1 MSLALAPAAA
11 QSDTVDEAAQVT
23 SFHYWVDNVAQRQ
36 TVSPTDGRAAWDID
50 VSALAQGLHALYYQA
65 EDSNGRLSAPR
76 RKDFFVATPG
86 KGATEL
92 VGCRYW
98 VDNVKNLQETSL
110 SEGSTALDIDV
121 SQLSDGLHTLF
132 LQMKD
137 NKGRL
142 SPARASYFH
151 VVRAATDVVAVRY
164 WIDSRTNVQR
174 TEMSG
179 GQAAWD
185 IDVTA
190 LALGLHHLYYQAED
204 NLGQLSAPRVRHF
217 FVSEAEQQPDNRIA
231 AYEYW
236 VGSGEPV
243 RVTLDEPQQTT
254 ALEGLD
260 IATGD
265 QTLCRVPSDYTFLPD
280 DGIATYW
287 AAIPFGLRVYTVAGA
302 VSETVGADSTQVV
315 LHLEQ
320 TTLAY
325 GDSVTTIT
333 PRGDGMRDFLG
344 LGQQGDSIAITI
356 RVDTPDEE
364 ATTTYAPM
372 RLDLY
377 DAHGVRHEQ
386 SLSIPYGTTT
396 SVSLTLPNDSAYMVV
411 CPAENGLVAEVPMVV
426 RLSKI
431 DDTPTPEQPTYHQV
445 SVIAE
450 GEGMV
455 VVNRTDT
462 IYGTSSTLQIEE
474 GARVELRFI
483 AQPGNLLDQATMNDS
498 VDLLSLLQD
507 EAYVID
513 SLTTDV
519 RIAAR
524 YVYEEVPPPLYSVEI
539 TASGTGAVVFEDRA
553 VRNATYTDQWG
564 ADTTYTLHFLPDEG
578 SHLASAT
585 LNGSIDM
592 MPMIVYGEYT
602 FQEMTSNISV
612 VAVFEADSVPPT
624 PTDYADFSL
633 DGILF
638 HVTDTLSWQV
648 QAMSISDR
656 QHLVVPQQVAQYGH
670 EWTVAAVSGDAF
682 EACTSLVSVQ
692 LPATVGSLPAQAL
705 AHNAMLAA
713 IDWGADTPVPFEGLQ
728 NPNLLLYVKDPSLAP
743 AGVQNV
749 VVNGLCNRLVL
760 TDATDATSAIC
771 HDFYAL
777 HPFTALSAHYTHT
790 YTLPTPIDGSYGW
803 ETLTLPFD
811 VQLIIHESRGTIA
824 PFAALDEEGFSLRRP
839 FWLCGPSAT
848 GFQRAAEV
856 KAYVPY
862 LIAMPNN
869 PIYYP
874 EYRLSGKVEFTARDV
889 QVEATGEAL
898 AQSFNAGSHGFVPS
912 YQHLDASPSLWVV
925 NIGGE
930 GNEVAGSAFVAG
942 ARDVQPFQAYLTT
955 AAAGAPLLLPV
966 KEMLDDGV
974 TAIQSLSEQRSEEAA
989 TLYDLGGRKV
999 DNDRMKD
1006 RSLRKGV
1013 YVSNGKKRVVK

>member
-36 TVSPTDGRAAWDID
+36 TVSPTDGQAAWDID

-190 LALGLHHLYYQAED
+190 LSLGLHHLYYQAED

-236 VGSGEPV
+236 VGSGDPV
-243 RVTLDEPQQTT
+243 RVTLDEPQQAT

-265 QTLCRVPSDYTFLPD
+265 QTLCRVPSDYTFLPN

-302 VSETVGADSTQVV
+302 VSETAGADSTQVV

-320 TTLAY
+320 TALAY
-325 GDSVTTIT
+325 GDTVTTT
-333 PRGDGMRDFLG
+333 APRGDRIRDFLV
-344 LGQQGDSIAITI
+344 LGRKD
-356 RVDTPDEE
+356 D
-364 ATTTYAPM
+364 
-372 RLDLY
+372 
-377 DAHGVRHEQ
+377 
-386 SLSIPYGTTT
+386 
-396 SVSLTLPNDSAYMVV
+396 SVSLALQAGAVSSQSSMAHQPLRVDLFDGKNPQPIMSFDLGYGRDEKLDTLLLPSDSTYIVV
-411 CPAENGLVAEVPMVV
+411 RPAIDGPVAEVP
-426 RLSKI
+426 LTISLNKLEA
-431 DDTPTPEQPTYHQV
+431 PEPPTYHQV
-445 SVIAE
+445 VVTTE

-462 IYGTSSTLQIEE
+462 IFDASSALQIEE
-474 GARVELRFI
+474 GSRVELLFI
-483 AQPGNLLDQATMNDS
+483 AQSNVQLDLATLNDTI
-498 VDLLSLLQD
+498 DLLPMLQD
-507 EAYVID
+507 DAYIID
-513 SLTTDV
+513 SLSSDV
-519 RIAAR
+519 YIAAH
-524 YVYEEVPPPLYSVEI
+524 YSYIAPVTYYAVDI
-539 TASGTGAVVFEDRA
+539 TAKGTGAVEYETFE
-553 VRNATYTDQWG
+553 VRNNTFTDLWFEG
-564 ADTTYTLHFLPDEG
+564 ADYTLRFVPDVG

-585 LNGSIDM
+585 LNDSIDM

-602 FQEMTSNISV
+602 FQEMTSDISV

-624 PTDYADFSL
+624 PTDYADFAQ
-633 DGILF
+633 DGILY
-638 HVTDTLSWQV
+638 HVTDTQLRQV
-648 QAMSISDR
+648 RAMTVSNLQHLAMPQQVSQYGLEWTVTSISDI
-656 QHLVVPQQVAQYGH
+656 
-670 EWTVAAVSGDAF
+670 AF
-682 EACTSLVSVQ
+682 YSCPSLVSVE
-692 LPATVGSLPAQAL
+692 LPATVEAL
-705 AHNAMLAA
+705 APASFSRCSHLAA
-713 IDWGADTPVPFEGLQ
+713 IVWQADAALQLEGLD
-728 NPNLLLYVKDPSLAP
+728 NPNMLVYVNNAEYAP
-743 AGVQNV
+743 EQVRNV
-749 VVNGLCNRLVL
+749 VVGDVCSRLL
-760 TDATDATSAIC
+760 LSDATDGVACA
-771 HDFYAL
+771 DFYA
-777 HPFTALSAHYTHT
+777 PRSFTAVNAIYSHV

-803 ETLTLPFD
+803 ETLALPYD
-811 VQLIIHESRGTIA
+811 VQTITHDEQGEIA
-824 PFAALDEEGFSLRRP
+824 PFAALDTEGYSRRRP
-839 FWLCGPSAT
+839 FWLNGASLT
-848 GFQRAAEV
+848 GFVRTETV
-856 KAYVPY
+856 MAYTPY

-869 PIYYP
+869 PIYLS
-874 EYRLSGKVEFTARDV
+874 EYQLAGRVTFSSHNVM
-889 QVEATGEAL
+889 VEATPTHSPL
-898 AQSFNAGSHGFVPS
+898 DVAGYGFVPALQRLS
-912 YQHLDASPSLWVV
+912 AAANVLAL

-930 GNEVAGSAFVAG
+930 GNLTAGSTFIGG
-942 ARDVQPFQAYLTT
+942 ARDLQPFQAYLTT
-955 AAAGAPLLLPV
+955 VTLPTPMMVPVADMLLGDDTGVAVIAADTLP
-966 KEMLDDGV
+966 DGN
-974 TAIQSLSEQRSEEAA
+974 I
-989 TLYDLGGRKV
+989 YDLNGRQV
-999 DNDRMKD
+999 SASGV
-1006 RSLRKGV
+1006 RSQLRKGI
-1013 YVSNGKKRVVK
+1013 YVSQGRKLIVR